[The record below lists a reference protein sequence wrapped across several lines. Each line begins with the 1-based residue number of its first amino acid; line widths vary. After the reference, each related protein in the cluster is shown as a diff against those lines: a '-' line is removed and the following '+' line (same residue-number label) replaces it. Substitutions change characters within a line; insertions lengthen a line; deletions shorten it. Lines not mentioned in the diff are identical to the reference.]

1 MNYLDLKTHTTRH
14 VQADDRNDAP
24 IPDDEARVPKIFVGL
39 GGNQDNILDPGFC
52 FYVMDLEDLRK
63 LAYPEPETE
72 AVTLYSYRGTQHTYE
87 KDSKRVSYY
96 TIWTV
101 WQCQPEA
108 GKPLQCVDS
117 QGRAVQLRHE
127 TVRLVYLELK
137 DEKDNV

>member
-1 MNYLDLKTHTTRH
+1 MKHLDLKTHTTRH
-14 VQADDRNDAP
+14 TQAVDREKPP
-24 IPDDEARVPKIFVGL
+24 IAEDPDRVPGIFVGL

-52 FYVMDLEDLRK
+52 FYAMDLEDLRK
-63 LAYPEPETE
+63 LAYPEPETT
-72 AVTLYSYRGTQHTYE
+72 AVTLYSYRGTEHTYE
-87 KDSKRVSYY
+87 QGTNKVNYY
-96 TIWTV
+96 TLWTV